1 MEGLFLTVAL
11 ASLTTSAVLL
21 PLLLLSTR
29 LQSRYAGR
37 TLYVVW
43 LVLALRLAI
52 PVDLS
57 LPQAAVKV
65 EAPSYTVALPARALQ
80 APPVQ
85 VFDPVFQ
92 AAQRPA
98 VSAPA
103 EPAPAVAL
111 LDLAAAV
118 WLGGLLWL
126 LLVRGSGY
134 LFTRRALLRFSRPAD
149 GEMAARAAALGAE
162 LGLRRPAAVR
172 LHPGLDSPLTLGVF
186 RPVVLLPGRGG
197 AEGALRHELCH
208 IRRRDLWYKLLLLWV
223 TALHWFNPLVWWMSR
238 VAGRNLEFCCDDD
251 VVRGRDAAFRR
262 QYGELLLTTAE
273 AEEGP
278 ALSTRFG
285 GSAAQ
290 MKARLQNLFARKRNS
305 RALLAGVLS
314 CVLLVGTL
322 VACQKSQPPDPEKL
336 LDALEE
342 SITYD
347 GKAVSFT
354 VPEGDL
360 TWDLHIAGRMETED
374 MGGMSLH
381 YLDGTDWQPGE
392 RYSFDLAAETAAS
405 LTELTMDVTAG
416 EGERSID
423 LLPRLALKPVYVDPN
438 RHISLTLP
446 ESWLG
451 RYSISQYGNGTVLFY
466 SDGEVPSLLLEL
478 WITWTSEI
486 EGAHDWTLLGDNGM
500 YYVFVHYPE
509 EDGSLLALAK
519 DDPSRVLWE
528 TMRADLGTMDGSEL
542 AFLENSLPVGP
553 VYVNETYAFSLRLPV
568 SWVDRYTVAEREENQ
583 QAFIDFYQK
592 DPGNGDGQFFTLC
605 VEKTTENAEPPM
617 GGDAVRLGEAGEY
630 TVWIW
635 FVTDVRFD
643 VEDEIAA
650 YYYQIMLQDA
660 KELLS
665 PAVFQA
671 LGEGSGVYTNETY
684 GFTLTL
690 PESWG
695 SYGAWKELSSDR
707 ALLYCPAL
715 GEENGAIAEVG
726 VWRGLPGDLTG
737 APYLLDGSR
746 DGCYVYLEFRD
757 YRADGAGEAWEQ
769 YRTLYADLRSLPGTR
784 LRDHYTPMD
793 PETAAWRTL
802 AKTEQAEL
810 ERLRALRERMPDDL
824 SRPRIF
830 TTEELM
836 AAGWTWDEGEEVPY
850 TFYEIPNAPTSR
862 EAFVTQLYNQLEPR
876 LADQEYQH
884 TLLGY
889 SAPCVFLEGKMWH
902 RDQWGSNIWR
912 SCDWDSFTVLEASED
927 RLIYTLEGYTEYQ
940 PTRRQTWYFD
950 LRRDDVGGGVYLWRY
965 AEYYSDGHWY
975 YFPNSAN

>member
-1 MEGLFLTVAL
+1 MEDLFLTVAL

-65 EAPSYTVALPARALQ
+65 EAPSYTVSLPAREERTT
-80 APPVQ
+80 PIQ
-85 VFDPVFQ
+85 VFAPLENGTDSQPLAPVTSTD
-92 AAQRPA
+92 AAAAA
-98 VSAPA
+98 VSLT
-103 EPAPAVAL
+103 E
-111 LDLAAAV
+111 LAAAV
-118 WLGGLLWL
+118 WLGGVLWL

-149 GEMAARAAALGAE
+149 GELAARAAALGAE
-162 LGLRRPAAVR
+162 LGLSKPVAVR

-186 RPVVLLPGRGG
+186 RPVVLLPGSGG

-223 TALHWFNPLVWWMSR
+223 TALHWFNPLVWWMSK

-273 AEEGP
+273 TEEGP

-290 MKARLQNLFARKRNS
+290 MKVRIQNLFTRKRNS
-305 RALLAGVLS
+305 RALMAAVLA

-322 VACQKSQPPDPEKL
+322 VACESRKEPADPDAL

-347 GKAVSFT
+347 GQTVSFT
-354 VPEGDL
+354 LPEGEAS
-360 TWDLHIAGRMETED
+360 WDLHIAGRMVTEG

-392 RYSFDLAAETAAS
+392 RYSFELAAETAGT
-405 LTELTMDVTAG
+405 LTELTMEVTAG

-423 LLPRLALKPVYVDPN
+423 LLARLALKPVYVDQDH
-438 RHISLTLP
+438 HISLTLP
-446 ESWLG
+446 ESWRG
-451 RYSISQYGNGTVLFY
+451 HYSIAETGDTVRFY
-466 SDGEVPSLLLEL
+466 SDGEIPALLMEL
-478 WITWTSEI
+478 WVCWTSEI
-486 EGAHDWTLLGDNGM
+486 EGGSDWTLLGDNGT

-509 EDGSLLALAK
+509 EDGSLLALAE
-519 DDPSRVLWE
+519 DDPSRVRWE
-528 TMRADLGTMDGSEL
+528 TMRADLEAMGGGEL
-542 AFLENSLPVGP
+542 AFLENNLPVGP

-568 SWVDRYTVAEREENQ
+568 SWVDRYTVVEREENQ
-583 QAFIDFYQK
+583 QAFLDFYQK
-592 DPGNGDGQFFTLC
+592 DPGSGDGQFFTLC
-605 VEKTTENAEPPM
+605 VEKTAENAEPPM
-617 GGDAVRLGEAGEY
+617 GGDAVRLGETGEY
-630 TVWIW
+630 TVWLW

-643 VEDEIAA
+643 VEDEAVA
-650 YYYQIMLQDA
+650 YEYQTMLQDA
-660 KELLS
+660 EELLG
-665 PAVFQA
+665 PDVFQA

-684 GFTLTL
+684 GFTFTL
-690 PESWG
+690 PASWG
-695 SYGAWKELSSDR
+695 TYGAWKELSADR

-715 GEENGAIAEVG
+715 GEEDGAIAELG
-726 VWRGLPGDLTG
+726 VWTGLPSDLTG

-746 DGCYVYLEFRD
+746 DGCYVYLEFRE
-757 YRADGAGEAWEQ
+757 YRSDGAGEAWEQ
-769 YRTLYADLRSLPGTR
+769 YRTLYTDLQALPGTW
-784 LRDHYTPMD
+784 LR
-793 PETAAWRTL
+793 ETYAPLDAETEAWRTL

-810 ERLRALRERMPDDL
+810 ERLLAFKDQMPADL
-824 SRPRIF
+824 SQPRVF
-830 TTEELM
+830 SAAELK
-836 AAGWTWDEGEEVPY
+836 AAGYEAEEGVAY
-850 TFYEIPNAPTSR
+850 QFYEIPNAPSSR
-862 EAFVTQLYNQLEPR
+862 EDYVNQLYNQLEPR
-876 LADQEYQH
+876 LADQMYQQ

-889 SAPCVFLEGKMWH
+889 SAPCLFAEGKMWH
-902 RDQWGSNIWR
+902 RDYWGGSWY
-912 SCDWDSFTVLEASED
+912 SCDWDSFWIVEASED
-927 RLIYTLEGYTEYQ
+927 ELTYMLSGYADYDNPGDAPTLK
-940 PTRRQTWYFD
+940 TWRFT
-950 LRRDDVGGGVYLWRY
+950 LRRDDVGGGNYLWRY
-965 AEYYSDGHWY
+965 TEY
-975 YFPNSAN
+975 FA

>member
-1 MEGLFLTVAL
+1 MEDLFLTVAL

-43 LVLALRLAI
+43 MVLALRLAI

-65 EAPSYTVALPARALQ
+65 EAPSYTVSLPAREDRTT
-80 APPVQ
+80 PIQ
-85 VFDPVFQ
+85 VFAPLENGTDSQPLAPVTSPDT
-92 AAQRPA
+92 AAAA
-98 VSAPA
+98 VSLT
-103 EPAPAVAL
+103 E
-111 LDLAAAV
+111 LAAAV
-118 WLGGLLWL
+118 WLGGVLWL

-149 GEMAARAAALGAE
+149 GELAARAAALGAE
-162 LGLRRPAAVR
+162 LGLSKPVAVR

-186 RPVVLLPGRGG
+186 RPVVLLPGSGG

-223 TALHWFNPLVWWMSR
+223 TALHWFNPLVWWMSK

-273 AEEGP
+273 TEEGP

-290 MKARLQNLFARKRNS
+290 MKVRLQNLFTRKRNS
-305 RALLAGVLS
+305 RALMAAVLA

-322 VACQKSQPPDPEKL
+322 VACESRKEPTDPDAL

-347 GKAVSFT
+347 GQIVSFT
-354 VPEGDL
+354 LPEGEL
-360 TWDLHIAGRMETED
+360 SWDLHIAGRMETD
-374 MGGMSLH
+374 GMGGMSLH

-392 RYSFDLAAETAAS
+392 SYSFELASETAGT
-405 LTELTMDVTAG
+405 LTELTMEVTAG

-423 LLPRLALKPVYVDPN
+423 LLARLALKPVYVDQDH
-438 RHISLTLP
+438 HISLTLP
-446 ESWLG
+446 ESWRG
-451 RYSISQYGNGTVLFY
+451 HYSIAETGDTVRFY
-466 SDGEVPSLLLEL
+466 SDGEVPALLMEL
-478 WITWTSEI
+478 WVCWTSEI
-486 EGAHDWTLLGDNGM
+486 EGGSDWTLLGDNGT

-509 EDGSLLALAK
+509 EDGSLLALAE
-519 DDPSRVLWE
+519 DDPSRVRWE
-528 TMRADLGTMDGSEL
+528 TMRADLEAMGGGEL

-568 SWVDRYTVAEREENQ
+568 SWVDRYTVVEREENQ
-583 QAFIDFYQK
+583 QAFLDFYQK
-592 DPGNGDGQFFTLC
+592 NPGNGDGQFFTLC
-605 VEKTTENAEPPM
+605 VEKTAENAEPPM
-617 GGDAVRLGEAGEY
+617 GGDAVRLGETGEY
-630 TVWIW
+630 TVWLW

-643 VEDEIAA
+643 VEDEVVA
-650 YYYQIMLQDA
+650 YEYQTMLQDA
-660 KELLS
+660 EELLG
-665 PAVFQA
+665 PDVFQA
-671 LGEGSGVYTNETY
+671 LGEGSGVYTNDTY
-684 GFTLTL
+684 GFTFTL

-695 SYGAWKELSSDR
+695 TYGAWKELSADR

-715 GEENGAIAEVG
+715 GEEDGAIAELG
-726 VWRGLPGDLTG
+726 VWTDLPSDLTG

-757 YRADGAGEAWEQ
+757 YRSDGAGEAWEQ
-769 YRTLYADLRSLPGTR
+769 YRTLYSDLQALPGTW
-784 LRDHYTPMD
+784 LR
-793 PETAAWRTL
+793 ETYAPLDAETEAWRTL

-810 ERLRALRERMPDDL
+810 ERLLAFKDQMPADL
-824 SRPRIF
+824 SQPRVF
-830 TTEELM
+830 SAAELK
-836 AAGWTWDEGEEVPY
+836 AAGYEAEEGVAY
-850 TFYEIPNAPTSR
+850 QFYEIPNAPSSR
-862 EAFVTQLYNQLEPR
+862 EEYVNQLYNQLEPQ
-876 LADQEYQH
+876 LADELYQF
-884 TLLGY
+884 TLLGGD
-889 SAPCVFLEGKMWH
+889 APCLFAEGKMWH
-902 RDQWGSNIWR
+902 RDGWGGSWY
-912 SCDWDSFTVLEASED
+912 SCDWDSFWIVEASED
-927 RLIYTLEGYTEYQ
+927 ELTYMLSGYADYDNPGDAPTLK
-940 PTRRQTWYFD
+940 TWRFT
-950 LRRDDVGGGVYLWRY
+950 LRRDDVGGGNYLWRY
-965 AEYYSDGHWY
+965 TEY
-975 YFPNSAN
+975 FA

>member
-1 MEGLFLTVAL
+1 MEDLFLTVAL

-29 LQSRYAGR
+29 LQSHYAGR

-65 EAPSYTVALPARALQ
+65 EAPSYTVSLPAREDRT
-80 APPVQ
+80 APIQ
-85 VFDPVFQ
+85 VFAPLENGTDSQPLAP
-92 AAQRPA
+92 AALPDTAVAA
-98 VSAPA
+98 VSLT
-103 EPAPAVAL
+103 E
-111 LDLAAAV
+111 LAAAV
-118 WLGGLLWL
+118 WLGGVLWL

-149 GEMAARAAALGAE
+149 GELAARAAALGAE
-162 LGLRRPAAVR
+162 LELSKPVAVR

-186 RPVVLLPGRGG
+186 RPVVLLPGSGG

-223 TALHWFNPLVWWMSR
+223 TALHWFNPLVWWMSK

-290 MKARLQNLFARKRNS
+290 MKVRLQNLFTRKRNS
-305 RALLAGVLS
+305 RVLMAAVLA

-322 VACQKSQPPDPEKL
+322 VACESRKEPADPDTL

-347 GKAVSFT
+347 GQTVSFT
-354 VPEGDL
+354 LPEGEIS
-360 TWDLHIAGRMETED
+360 WGLHIAGRMEPD
-374 MGGMSLH
+374 GMGGMSLH
-381 YLDGTDWQPGE
+381 YLDGTDWQPGAS
-392 RYSFDLAAETAAS
+392 YSFDLAAETAGT

-423 LLPRLALKPVYVDPN
+423 LLSRLALKPVYVDQDH
-438 RHISLTLP
+438 HISLTLP
-446 ESWLG
+446 ESWRG
-451 RYSISQYGNGTVLFY
+451 HYSIAEISDDTVRFY
-466 SDGEVPSLLLEL
+466 SDGEVPGLLMEL
-478 WITWTSEI
+478 WINWTPEI
-486 EGAHDWTLLGDNGM
+486 EGAHDWTLLGDNGTH
-500 YYVFVHYPE
+500 YVFVRYPE
-509 EDGSLLALAK
+509 EDGSLLELAK

-528 TMRADLGTMDGSEL
+528 TMRADLEAMGGGEL
-542 AFLENSLPVGP
+542 AFLENRLPVGP

-568 SWVDRYTVAEREENQ
+568 SWVDRYTVVEREENQ
-583 QAFIDFYQK
+583 QAFFDFYQK
-592 DPGNGDGQFFTLC
+592 DPGNADGQFFTLC
-605 VEKTTENAEPPM
+605 VERTAENAEPPM
-617 GGDAVRLGEAGEY
+617 GGDAVRLGETGEY
-630 TVWIW
+630 AVWLW

-643 VEDEIAA
+643 VEDEAVA
-650 YYYQIMLQDA
+650 YEYQTMLQDA
-660 KELLS
+660 EEVLG
-665 PAVFQA
+665 PDVFQA
-671 LGEGSGVYTNETY
+671 LGEGSSVYTNQTY
-684 GFTLTL
+684 GFTFTL

-695 SYGAWKELSSDR
+695 TYGAWKELSADR

-715 GEENGAIAEVG
+715 GEEDGAIAELG
-726 VWRGLPGDLTG
+726 VWTGMPSDLTG

-746 DGCYVYLEFRD
+746 DGCYVYLEFRN

-769 YRTLYADLRSLPGTR
+769 YRTLYTDLQALPGTW
-784 LRDHYTPMD
+784 LRETYPPMD
-793 PETAAWRTL
+793 AETEAWLTL

-810 ERLRALRERMPDDL
+810 ERLQALRERMPDDL
-824 SRPRIF
+824 SQPRTF

-836 AAGWTWDEGEEVPY
+836 AAGWTWDEGEDVPY

-862 EAFVTQLYNQLEPR
+862 EDFVTQLYNQLEPK

-902 RDQWGSNIWR
+902 RDQWGSNIWH

-927 RLIYTLEGYTEYQ
+927 HLVYSLEGYVDYDFN
-940 PTRRQTWYFD
+940 RRQHWRFT
-950 LRRDDVGGGVYLWRY
+950 LRRDDVGGGNYLWRY
-965 AEYYSDGHWY
+965 TEY
-975 YFPNSAN
+975 FA

>member
-1 MEGLFLTVAL
+1 MEDLFLTVAL

-52 PVDLS
+52 PVNLS
-57 LPQAAVKV
+57 LPRPAVTV
-65 EAPSYTVALPARALQ
+65 EAPSYTVALPARENRTA
-80 APPVQ
+80 PVQ
-85 VFDPVFQ
+85 VFAPVESGADLEPLAP
-92 AAQRPA
+92 AASPDTAAAA
-98 VSAPA
+98 VSLT
-103 EPAPAVAL
+103 E
-111 LDLAAAV
+111 LAAAV
-118 WLGGLLWL
+118 WLGGVLWL

-149 GEMAARAAALGAE
+149 GEIAARAAALGAE
-162 LGLRRPAAVR
+162 LGLRKPVAVC

-186 RPVVLLPGRGG
+186 RPVVLLPGSGG

-223 TALHWFNPLVWWMSR
+223 TALHWFNPLVWWLGR

-262 QYGELLLTTAE
+262 QYGELLIHTAE
-273 AEEGP
+273 TEEGP

-290 MKARLQNLFARKRNS
+290 MKRRLQNLFARKRNS
-305 RALLAGVLS
+305 RALVAAVLA

-322 VACQKSQPPDPEKL
+322 VACEGRKEPADPEEL

-354 VPEGDL
+354 LPEGEIS
-360 TWDLHIAGRMETED
+360 WDLHIAGRMEAEGL
-374 MGGMSLH
+374 GGMSLH
-381 YLDGTDWQPGE
+381 YLDGTDWQPGQS
-392 RYSFDLAAETAAS
+392 YSFDLAAETAADI
-405 LTELTMDVTAG
+405 TELTMEATAG

-423 LLPRLALKPVYVDPN
+423 LLSHLARKPVYVDQN
-438 RHISLTLP
+438 HHISLTLP

-451 RYSISQYGNGTVLFY
+451 HYSIAEIGGDTVRFY
-466 SDGEVPSLLLEL
+466 SDGEVPALLLEL
-478 WITWTSEI
+478 WISWTSEI
-486 EGAHDWTLLGDNGM
+486 EGDSDWTLLGDNGTT
-500 YYVFVHYPE
+500 YVFVDYPE
-509 EDGSLLALAK
+509 EDGSLLERAK

-553 VYVNETYAFSLRLPV
+553 VYVNETYSFSLRLPA
-568 SWVDRYTVAEREENQ
+568 SWVDRYTVAERGERDGE
-583 QAFIDFYQK
+583 AFIDFYQK
-592 DPGNGDGQFFTLC
+592 DPGNADGQLFTLC
-605 VEKTTENAEPPM
+605 VEKTAENAEPPM
-617 GGDAVRLGEAGEY
+617 GGDAVRLGETGEY
-630 TVWIW
+630 TVFLW

-643 VEDEIAA
+643 VEDEIAT
-650 YYYQIMLQDA
+650 YYYQIMLEDA
-660 KELLS
+660 KELLG
-665 PAVFQA
+665 PDVFQA
-671 LGEGSGVYTNETY
+671 LGEGSGVYANEIY

-695 SYGAWKELSSDR
+695 SYGAWKELSADR

-715 GEENGAIAEVG
+715 GEEDGAIAEAG
-726 VWRGLPGDLTG
+726 VWSSLPSDLTG

-746 DGCYVYLEFRD
+746 SGCYVYLEFRD

-769 YRTLYADLRSLPGTR
+769 YRTLYADLRSLPGTW
-784 LRDHYTPMD
+784 LRGHYTPLD

-810 ERLRALRERMPDDL
+810 ERLMALRYEMPADL
-824 SRPRIF
+824 SQPRTF
-830 TTEELM
+830 TAEELI
-836 AAGWTWDEGEEVPY
+836 AAGWAWDAGSEVPY
-850 TFYEIPNAPTSR
+850 TFYAIPDAPASR
-862 EAFVTQLYNQLEPR
+862 EEYVTQLYNQLEPK
-876 LADQEYQH
+876 LADNLYQH

-889 SAPCVFLEGKMWH
+889 DAPCLFAEGKMWH
-902 RDQWGSNIWR
+902 RDHWGGNIWY
-912 SCDWDSFTVLEASED
+912 SCDWDSFRIVEASEEELTYMLSGYAD
-927 RLIYTLEGYTEYQ
+927 YDNLGDTPTLK
-940 PTRRQTWYFD
+940 TWRFT
-950 LRRDDVGGGVYLWRY
+950 LRRDDVGGGNYLWRY
-965 AEYYSDGHWY
+965 TEY
-975 YFPNSAN
+975 FA

>member
-1 MEGLFLTVAL
+1 MEDLFLTVAL

-43 LVLALRLAI
+43 MVLALRLAI

-65 EAPSYTVALPARALQ
+65 EAPSYTVSLPAREDRTT
-80 APPVQ
+80 PIQ
-85 VFDPVFQ
+85 VFAPLENGTDSQPLAPVTSPDT
-92 AAQRPA
+92 AAAA
-98 VSAPA
+98 VSLT
-103 EPAPAVAL
+103 E
-111 LDLAAAV
+111 LAAAV
-118 WLGGLLWL
+118 WLGGVLWL

-149 GEMAARAAALGAE
+149 GELAARAAALGAE
-162 LGLRRPAAVR
+162 LGLSKPVAVR

-186 RPVVLLPGRGG
+186 RPVVLLPGSGG

-223 TALHWFNPLVWWMSR
+223 TALHWFNPLVWWMSK

-273 AEEGP
+273 TEEGP

-290 MKARLQNLFARKRNS
+290 MKVRLQNLFTRKRNS
-305 RALLAGVLS
+305 RALMAAVLA

-322 VACQKSQPPDPEKL
+322 VACESRKEPADPDAL

-347 GKAVSFT
+347 GQTVSFT
-354 VPEGDL
+354 LPEGEAS
-360 TWDLHIAGRMETED
+360 WELHIAGRMVTEGMD
-374 MGGMSLH
+374 GMSLH

-392 RYSFDLAAETAAS
+392 SYSFELASETAGT
-405 LTELTMDVTAG
+405 LTELTMEVTAG

-423 LLPRLALKPVYVDPN
+423 LLSRLALKPVYVDQDH
-438 RHISLTLP
+438 HISLTMP
-446 ESWLG
+446 ESWRG
-451 RYSISQYGNGTVLFY
+451 HYSIAEIGGDTVRFY
-466 SDGEVPSLLLEL
+466 SDGEVPALLMEL
-478 WITWTSEI
+478 WVCWTSEI
-486 EGAHDWTLLGDNGM
+486 EGGSDWTLLGDNGT

-509 EDGSLLALAK
+509 EDGSLLALAE
-519 DDPSRVLWE
+519 DDPSRVRWE
-528 TMRADLGTMDGSEL
+528 TMRADLETMGGGEL

-568 SWVDRYTVAEREENQ
+568 SWVDRYTVVEREENQ
-583 QAFIDFYQK
+583 QAFLDFYQK

-605 VEKTTENAEPPM
+605 VEKTAENAESPM
-617 GGDAVRLGEAGEY
+617 GGDAVRLGETGEY
-630 TVWIW
+630 TVWLW

-643 VEDEIAA
+643 VEDEAVA
-650 YYYQIMLQDA
+650 YEYQTMLQDA
-660 KELLS
+660 EELLG
-665 PAVFQA
+665 PDVFQA

-684 GFTLTL
+684 GFTFTL

-695 SYGAWKELSSDR
+695 TYGAWKELSADR

-715 GEENGAIAEVG
+715 GEEDGAIAELG
-726 VWRGLPGDLTG
+726 VWTDLPSDLTG

-746 DGCYVYLEFRD
+746 DGCYVYLEFRE
-757 YRADGAGEAWEQ
+757 YRSDGAGEAWEQ
-769 YRTLYADLRSLPGTR
+769 YRTLYTDLQALPGTW
-784 LRDHYTPMD
+784 LR
-793 PETAAWRTL
+793 ETYAPLDAETEAWRTL

-810 ERLRALRERMPDDL
+810 ERLLAFKDQMPADL
-824 SRPRIF
+824 SQPRVF
-830 TTEELM
+830 SAAELK
-836 AAGWTWDEGEEVPY
+836 AAGYEAEEGVAY
-850 TFYEIPNAPTSR
+850 QFYEIPNAPSSR
-862 EAFVTQLYNQLEPR
+862 EDYVNQLYNQLEPK
-876 LADQEYQH
+876 LADELYQF
-884 TLLGY
+884 TLLGGD
-889 SAPCVFLEGKMWH
+889 APCLFAEGKMWH
-902 RDQWGSNIWR
+902 RDGWGGSWY
-912 SCDWDSFTVLEASED
+912 SCDWDSFWIVEASED
-927 RLIYTLEGYTEYQ
+927 HLVYTLEGYVDYDFN
-940 PTRRQTWYFD
+940 RRQHWRFT
-950 LRRDDVGGGVYLWRY
+950 LQRDDVGGGNYLWRY
-965 AEYYSDGHWY
+965 TEY
-975 YFPNSAN
+975 FA